1 MIHLSFAR
9 LRRRAPLSVA
19 SGRVGASLLSLAAAA
34 ALLLPSL
41 VEAQDLPD
49 ANTLIAA
56 YVGAIGGADRFEG
69 LSSVTRGTL
78 AIPAAGI
85 EGPFEMVQR
94 YPDQMRMNVELSG
107 LGEIL
112 SGFDGEVGW
121 SVNPMMGAQLM
132 EGAEL
137 AQMREQS
144 GILASLR
151 DPSVVPGRE
160 TVEQTEFEGEACWR
174 VRLTWAS
181 GRESFD
187 CYSVETGLLVAS
199 ESVQATAMG
208 EIPSVSI
215 YRDYRDFEGRMTPTR
230 MIQRVAGQEQ
240 VMVIESVEYGE
251 VDASRVAPPAQI
263 QALIGG

>member
-1 MIHLSFAR
+1 MIRLSLLR
-9 LRRRAPLSVA
+9 LRRGAPRATIAGRTGAPLFALV
-19 SGRVGASLLSLAAAA
+19 AAA
-34 ALLLPSL
+34 ALVPPAPL
-41 VEAQDLPD
+41 EAQDLPD
-49 ANTLIAA
+49 ANALIAS
-56 YVGAIGGADRFEG
+56 YVEAMGGADRFQG

-85 EGPFEMVQR
+85 EGQFELVQR
-94 YPDQMRMNVELSG
+94 YPDQMRMNVELPG

-112 SGFDGEVGW
+112 SGFTGEVGW

-132 EGAEL
+132 EGPEL
-137 AQMREQS
+137 AQIREQS
-144 GILASLR
+144 GIPASLR

-160 TVEQTEFEGEACWR
+160 TVEQVEFEGEACWR

-199 ESVQATAMG
+199 EAVQVTAMG
-208 EIPSVSI
+208 DVPSVSI
-215 YRDYRDFEGRMTPTR
+215 YRDYRDVEGRTTPTR

>member
-1 MIHLSFAR
+1 MPRSIAIRSAGSRTHVVPT
-9 LRRRAPLSVA
+9 RRA
-19 SGRVGASLLSLAAAA
+19 GA
-34 ALLLPSL
+34 ALLALAATAAFLLPSP
-41 VEAQDLPD
+41 VQAQDLPD
-49 ANTLIAA
+49 ADALIAA
-56 YVGAIGGADRFEG
+56 YVEAIGGADRFRG

-78 AIPAAGI
+78 SIPAAGI
-85 EGPFEMVQR
+85 GGRFEMVQR
-94 YPDQMRMNVELSG
+94 YPDQMRLDVDLPG

-112 SGFDGEVGW
+112 SGFNGEVGW

-137 AQMREQS
+137 AQMQEQS

-160 TVEQTEFEGEACWR
+160 TVEQAEFEGEACWR
-174 VRLTWAS
+174 VRLTWVS

-208 EIPSVSI
+208 EMPSVSI
-215 YRDYRDFEGRMTPTR
+215 YRDYRDVDGRVTPMR

-240 VMVIESVEYGE
+240 VMVIEEVEYGE
-251 VDASRVAPPAQI
+251 VEEARVAPPAAI